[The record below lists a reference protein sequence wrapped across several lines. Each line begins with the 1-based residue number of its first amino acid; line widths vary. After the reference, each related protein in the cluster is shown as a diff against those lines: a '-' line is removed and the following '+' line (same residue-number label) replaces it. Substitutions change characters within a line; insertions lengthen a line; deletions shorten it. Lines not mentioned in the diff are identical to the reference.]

1 MILKQ
6 ERSLVSWFREE
17 QEISGWISVESEVLG
32 HRGEER
38 AVGKS

>member
-17 QEISGWISVESEVLG
+17 REISGWISVESEVLG

-38 AVGKS
+38 AVGER